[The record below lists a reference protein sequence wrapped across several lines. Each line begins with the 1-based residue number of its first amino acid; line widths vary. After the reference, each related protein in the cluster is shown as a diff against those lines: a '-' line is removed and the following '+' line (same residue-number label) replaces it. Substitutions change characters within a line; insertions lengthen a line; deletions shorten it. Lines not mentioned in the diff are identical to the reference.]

1 MKFVYVCRDCGS
13 PDIAEQCG
21 KLINE
26 EEIIVCYDTY
36 RCNNCGCGR
45 PNMLVDVDA
54 PENFSV
60 QTDKWNFV
68 EGGWE
73 RK

>member
-13 PDIAEQCG
+13 PD
-21 KLINE
+21 
-26 EEIIVCYDTY
+26 
-36 RCNNCGCGR
+36 
-45 PNMLVDVDA
+45 MLVDVDA